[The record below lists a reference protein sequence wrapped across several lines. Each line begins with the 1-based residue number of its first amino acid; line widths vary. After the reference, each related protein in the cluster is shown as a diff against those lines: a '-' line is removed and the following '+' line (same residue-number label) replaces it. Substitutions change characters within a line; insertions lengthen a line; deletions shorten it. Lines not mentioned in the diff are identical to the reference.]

1 MQQPLPPCT
10 RSGSGCLGQRAGR
23 SATHSASPG
32 DPCAGSAPSLWQRLA
47 VVSNATR
54 CWAFANGLNRQPR
67 RPGDQTAADPGE
79 SARQPPETFDAGP
92 KVPGRSQR
100 DAGVGF
106 LADLALLLRD
116 IFATPAAEA
125 GEMTVDL
132 TVCDGRVVWRGGG
145 RGQNSKIWPQRFC
158 LLGCSEEISIHV
170 FTWHSTGTF
179 LLQPRTRSLIFRNSL
194 KVTSAYN
201 SHSSEKEKT
210 SAFPTRFQPILGRSE
225 AQKPTYGK
233 LSDKSE
239 LYP

>member
-1 MQQPLPPCT
+1 MQPLHAPQHT
-10 RSGSGCLGQRAGR
+10 GSSDVWGSGPGR

-32 DPCAGSAPSLWQRLA
+32 RPCAGSARQVYGSDWP
-47 VVSNATR
+47 VVSNNPLLGI
-54 CWAFANGLNRQPR
+54 ANGLNRQPW
-67 RPGDQTAADPGE
+67 RPGDPEQRQTLENLLVGY
-79 SARQPPETFDAGP
+79 T
-92 KVPGRSQR
+92 R
-100 DAGVGF
+100 DAAWAEFQEDRKGMLRVGF